1 MNKMKKVFL
10 ALLLCGPYLVAQQ
23 KPQASTPGQ
32 SAQSHAGEDS
42 LSGCLQ
48 RSGVEYTLIDRDEI
62 LHHLSGG
69 KSMKQYLGHQVEL
82 YGENSVRTI
91 DTTQAGVASSAKEQ
105 AVFRIK
111 SVKDLGPNCQ

>member
-1 MNKMKKVFL
+1 MTQMSRLYL

-23 KPQASTPGQ
+23 KASPAT
-32 SAQSHAGEDS
+32 SAQSATEHAGEDS

-48 RSGVEYTLIDRDEI
+48 RAGMEYTLIDKDEM

-69 KSMKQYLGHQVEL
+69 KNMKQYIGHQVEL
-82 YGENSVRTI
+82 YGANSLRTI
-91 DTTQAGVASSAKEQ
+91 DTTQAGAASSAKEQ

-111 SVKDLGPNCQ
+111 SVKDLGPTCQ